1 MQGRLSKPSTGKI
14 QEFPEATWEKE
25 FELASKIGLKI
36 IEWTLD
42 YTNFKFNPLFNHK
55 SQDKLNLVKNKY
67 SVNVPSITLDCF
79 VEAPFYKRNELTGM
93 ESNIEDFIW
102 ILKNLAPEDVKI
114 LVLPI
119 VAESGTFEKNHL
131 ESLVK
136 CLTTIEDVLAISKKK
151 IALEC
156 EFDLESIGI
165 LLNKLNP
172 EYFGINFDM
181 GNSAALGH
189 NPKEEF
195 DVYNHRI
202 LNIHI
207 KDRVLNGPSVEL
219 GQGAVNFKEIA
230 ELIRNQPYLGDM
242 ILQAARNPNV
252 EESDL
257 IVSYL
262 DFCKN
267 FGWVV

>member
-1 MQGRLSKPSTGKI
+1 MQGRLSKPETDKI
-14 QEFPEATWEKE
+14 QEFPKSTWEKE
-25 FELASKIGLKI
+25 FKLASKIGFKI

-42 YTNFKFNPLFNHK
+42 YPNFRLNPLFNHE
-55 SQDKLNLVKNKY
+55 SQYKLTGMKNEY
-67 SVNVPSITLDCF
+67 SVSVPSITLDCF
-79 VEAPFYKRNELTGM
+79 VEAPFYKRNEFTGM
-93 ESNIEDFIW
+93 KSDIKEFIW
-102 ILKNLAPEDVKI
+102 ILKNLPVEDVKI

-119 VAESGTFEKNHL
+119 VAESGTFERGHL

-136 CLTTIEDVLAISKKK
+136 CLTTIEDLVAVSERR

-165 LLNKLNP
+165 LLSKLNP
-172 EYFGINFDM
+172 EFFGINFDM

-195 DVYNHRI
+195 DVYKNRI
-202 LNIHI
+202 FNIHI
-207 KDRVLNGPSVEL
+207 KDRVLGGHSVEL
-219 GQGAVNFKEIA
+219 GFGAVNFNEIA
-230 ELIRNQPYLGDM
+230 QLIRDQQYSGNM
-242 ILQAARNPNV
+242 ILQAARNPNSN
-252 EESDL
+252 ESDL

-262 DFCKN
+262 NFCSN